1 MNRPTPPKRIVIVAE
16 HASTRFGGEAILPLH
31 YFRILRSRDLDVH
44 LVVHART
51 RDELAELLPEDR
63 CRLHF
68 IPDSL
73 LHRALWRAGRPLP
86 SRVSGATFGFA
97 SRLLT
102 QFLARRIVGRLVR
115 EQAIQVV
122 HQPIP
127 VSAREPSLLFGL
139 GVSVVIGPLNGGMS
153 FPPAFRDLQG
163 SLSRATLAL
172 ARGVSNLANRFLP
185 GKLQANVVLVAN
197 ERTRRALPQGV
208 SGRVI
213 ELVENGV
220 DLATWTAAKPRA
232 GVEGVTR
239 FVFLGRLVDW
249 KAVDVL
255 LEAFQGLRGAPPCRL
270 EIIGDG
276 VMRPA
281 LEALAA
287 RLGIAEAVTFTGWLS
302 HAAAAERLRSADS
315 LVLPSLYES
324 GGAVVLE
331 AMATGIPVIAC
342 AWGGPTDYLD
352 ESCGILVPPTTRD
365 ALVSG
370 FREAMSRLARSPELR
385 QAMGRAGRERAVR
398 DFDWERKVDRILEI
412 YAEAVAAGDG
422 RPAAAD

>member
-1 MNRPTPPKRIVIVAE
+1 
-16 HASTRFGGEAILPLH
+16 
-31 YFRILRSRDLDVH
+31 
-44 LVVHART
+44 
-51 RDELAELLPEDR
+51 
-63 CRLHF
+63 
-68 IPDSL
+68 
-73 LHRALWRAGRPLP
+73 
-86 SRVSGATFGFA
+86 
-97 SRLLT
+97 
-102 QFLARRIVGRLVR
+102 
-115 EQAIQVV
+115 
-122 HQPIP
+122 
-127 VSAREPSLLFGL
+127 
-139 GVSVVIGPLNGGMS
+139 
-153 FPPAFRDLQG
+153 
-163 SLSRATLAL
+163 
-172 ARGVSNLANRFLP
+172 
-185 GKLQANVVLVAN
+185 VLVAN